1 MNLLF
6 TEPDKQRNET
16 SGRNC
21 SLLILAILLAFP
33 STGFIQKHAGLWGV
47 AGYVVA
53 VVAVVFITAA
63 LTRRF
68 SPFLHRHFKGL
79 ATLIIVG
86 LATSFIILHP
96 FEDKRGPGKS
106 SDRDEGL
113 EIAVTRLSNGETPY
127 YPSNKTA
134 GPLSIL
140 PGSILLSAPFVA
152 LGNPGYQNVFWLAAF
167 LLTAGF
173 FLRDKASALW
183 VLVVPIG
190 ISTAAQYEFI
200 SGGDLI
206 ANGIFVALL
215 FLFTLNIWGNPSSP
229 QWQRWLACI
238 LLGVCLASRVNFLL
252 LAPLFGA
259 AMWRESGFKAAI
271 LGSLLVVITSISISL
286 PFYLHDPSEFAPLG
300 SRNKIAFADEILP
313 WASTVMIGITIL
325 TSSLAALW
333 LLIQRSRDSK
343 IAFFRCCT
351 LVTVTPMICA
361 VLVSSW
367 VNGYLDF
374 GIMKDRFGMMFVFF
388 ALLGWA
394 DGLRCNSNMVTE
406 GALEQRIR

>member
-1 MNLLF
+1 MNPSSAE
-6 TEPDKQRNET
+6 TDKQRNET

-33 STGFIQKHAGLWGV
+33 STGFIQKIAGLWGV

-53 VVAVVFITAA
+53 VVAVVFLTAA
-63 LTRRF
+63 LTRQF

-79 ATLIIVG
+79 ASFIIVG
-86 LATSFIILHP
+86 LGTSFIILHP

-113 EIAVTRLSNGETPY
+113 EMAVNRLYKGETPY
-127 YPSNKTA
+127 YPSNKIA

-167 LLTAGF
+167 LMTAGS
-173 FLRDKASALW
+173 FLRDKAAALW

-190 ISTAAQYEFI
+190 ISTSAQYEFI

-206 ANGIFVALL
+206 ANGIFVALVL
-215 FLFTLNIWGNPSSP
+215 LFTLNIWENPSSP

-238 LLGVCLASRVNFLL
+238 VLGVCLASRINFLL
-252 LAPLFGA
+252 LLPLFGA
-259 AMWRESGFKAAI
+259 AMWKESGFKSAI
-271 LGSLLVVITSISISL
+271 LGSLLVVATSISISL
-286 PFYLHDPSEFAPLG
+286 PFYLHDPSGFTPLG
-300 SRNKIAFADEILP
+300 SRNKIAFADQILP
-313 WASTVMIGITIL
+313 WASTVIIGITIL

-333 LLIQRSRDSK
+333 LLIQRSRNSK

-351 LVTVTPMICA
+351 LVTITPMICA

-374 GIMKDRFGMMFVFF
+374 GIMKDRFGIMFVFF

-394 DGLRCNSNMVTE
+394 GGLRCNTNVATE
-406 GALEQRIR
+406 DALEQPIH

>member
-1 MNLLF
+1 MNPSPAE
-6 TEPDKQRNET
+6 TYKQRDKT
-16 SGRNC
+16 SGRNF

-33 STGFIQKHAGLWGV
+33 STGFIQKYAGLWGV

-53 VVAVVFITAA
+53 VVVIVFLTAA

-68 SPFLHRHFKGL
+68 SPFLHRQYKGL

-86 LATSFIILHP
+86 LASLFISLHP
-96 FEDKRGPGKS
+96 FEDKRGLGKS

-113 EIAVTRLSNGETPY
+113 EMAVTRIYRGETPY

-167 LLTAGF
+167 LLSASF
-173 FLRDKASALW
+173 FLRNKAAALW
-183 VLVVPIG
+183 VLVVPIA
-190 ISTAAQYEFI
+190 ISTSAQYEFI

-215 FLFTLNIWGNPSSP
+215 FLLTFNIWGNPSSP

-238 LLGVCLASRVNFLL
+238 LLGVCLASRINFLL
-252 LAPLFGA
+252 LVPLFGA
-259 AMWRESGFKAAI
+259 AIWKKFGFKAAI
-271 LGSLLVVITSISISL
+271 LSSLLVVVTSISISL
-286 PFYLHDPSEFAPLG
+286 PFYLHDPSGFAPLG
-300 SRNKIAFADEILP
+300 SRNKIAFADQILP
-313 WASTVMIGITIL
+313 WASAVMIGITIL
-325 TSSLAALW
+325 SSSLAALW
-333 LLIQRSRDSK
+333 LLIQRSQDSK

-374 GIMKDRFGMMFVFF
+374 GIMKDRFGMMYVFF

-394 DGLRCNSNMVTE
+394 DGLRCNNNMTIEDSLV
-406 GALEQRIR
+406 QRIY